1 MINSSLNSVMNKKE
15 KEVIKEFESLKSP
28 FQIVDFLSTIE
39 QKDLDNILDDS
50 MNKMV
55 KDLENNKDRFES

>member
-1 MINSSLNSVMNKKE
+1 MNKKE

-55 KDLENNKDRFES
+55 KDLENDKDRFES

>member
-1 MINSSLNSVMNKKE
+1 MNKKE
-15 KEVIKEFESLKSP
+15 KEVIKEFESLKSSL
-28 FQIVDFLSTIE
+28 QIIDFLSTIE

-55 KDLENNKDRFES
+55 KDLENNKDRIES

>member
-1 MINSSLNSVMNKKE
+1 MNKKE

>member
-1 MINSSLNSVMNKKE
+1 MNEKE
-15 KEVIKEFESLKSP
+15 KEVIKEFESLKSSL
-28 FQIVDFLSTIE
+28 QIIDFLSTIE

-55 KDLENNKDRFES
+55 KDLVNDKNRFES

>member
-1 MINSSLNSVMNKKE
+1 MNKKE
-15 KEVIKEFESLKSP
+15 KEVIKKFESLKSP
-28 FQIVDFLSTIE
+28 LQIVDFLSTIE

-55 KDLENNKDRFES
+55 EDLVNDKNKVES

>member
-1 MINSSLNSVMNKKE
+1 MMNKKE

-28 FQIVDFLSTIE
+28 LQTKEFTDFLLTIE
-39 QKDLDNILDDS
+39 QKDLDNIFDDS

-55 KDLENNKDRFES
+55 EGLENDKNRIES

>member
-1 MINSSLNSVMNKKE
+1 MNKKE
-15 KEVIKEFESLKSP
+15 KEVIKKFESLKSSL
-28 FQIVDFLSTIE
+28 QIVDFLSTIE

-55 KDLENNKDRFES
+55 EDLVNDKNKVEC

>member
-1 MINSSLNSVMNKKE
+1 MNKKE
-15 KEVIKEFESLKSP
+15 KEVIKKFESLKTP
-28 FQIVDFLSTIE
+28 LQTKEFTDFLLTIE